1 MNDNERLATIP
12 FWKHEYEKWL
22 QKKTEKK
29 IIIAAATALIINNL
43 AWIYFTKKH

>member
-1 MNDNERLATIP
+1 MNDNERIATIP

-29 IIIAAATALIINNL
+29 S
-43 AWIYFTKKH
+43 

>member
-1 MNDNERLATIP
+1 MAA
-12 FWKHEYEKWL
+12 EKDR
-22 QKKTEKK
+22 EK